1 MAALSFLSKLFH
13 SREPTEDVNEVHDLY
28 IQNDRTFLF
37 GPTASGKIVNEFT
50 AMQQSAVYACIRVL
64 AEGIAQLPLNIYE
77 YQPDGTKK
85 KLYDHPLYRILH
97 DQPNPDMTSFVFR
110 ETMMGHLCTYG
121 NAYAQI
127 IRNGFGD
134 VVALYPLLPNRM
146 MVGRAETG
154 QLVYAYT
161 TYGDEG
167 VSTTARTHYLRE
179 DQVLHI
185 PGLGFDGVMG
195 YSPIA
200 MCRDAVGMG
209 MAAEE
214 FGNKFFNNGA
224 RPSGVLSHPGTLKDP
239 QKLRDAWMAA
249 YGGTGNAGKTAVLE
263 EGVKYQAI
271 SINPSEAQF
280 LETRKFQL
288 NEICRIY
295 RIPPHMIQDLEHA
308 TFSNIEHQSLE
319 FVKFTLNPWV
329 ARWEQA
335 LYKDLLLPAQKEK
348 MVIKMN
354 VDGLLRGDYQS
365 RMNGYAIARQNGWM
379 SANDIREL
387 EDQNP
392 IPDEEGGNLYLING
406 NMVKLKDAGIYANK
420 GGSSDTADEGQSG
433 SALTTRR

>member
-13 SREPTEDVNEVHDLY
+13 SREPTEDVHDVY
-28 IQNDRTFLF
+28 IHNDRTYLF
-37 GPTASGKIVNEFT
+37 GRSASGKIVNEFT
-50 AMQQSAVYACIRVL
+50 AMQQAAVYACIRVL
-64 AEGIAQLPLNIYE
+64 SEGIAQLPLNIYE

-127 IRNGFGD
+127 IRNGYGD

-146 MVGRAETG
+146 LVGRAENG

-167 VSTTARTHYLRE
+167 ISTTAQTHYLRE
-179 DQVLHI
+179 DQVFHI
-185 PGLGFDGVMG
+185 PGLGFDGIMG

-224 RPSGVLSHPGTLKDP
+224 RPSGVLSHPGTLKNPD
-239 QKLRDAWMAA
+239 KLREAWMAA
-249 YGGTGNAGKTAVLE
+249 YGGTGNAGKVAVLE
-263 EGVKYQAI
+263 EGVKYEPI

-280 LETRKFQL
+280 LETRKFQV

-295 RIPPHMIQDLEHA
+295 RVPPHMIQDLEHA

-335 LYKDLLLPAQKEK
+335 LYKDLLLPAQKDRI
-348 MVIKMN
+348 VFKMN

-365 RMNGYAIARQNGWM
+365 RMNGYAIGRQNGWL
-379 SANDIREL
+379 SANDIHEL
-387 EDQNP
+387 EDMNP
-392 IPDEEGGNLYLING
+392 IPDEEGGNLYLVNG
-406 NMVKLKDAGIYANK
+406 NMVPLKDAGIYANK
-420 GGSSDTADEGQSG
+420 GGASEAADEGKSG
-433 SALTTRR
+433 SALTTRRNP

>member
-1 MAALSFLSKLFH
+1 
-13 SREPTEDVNEVHDLY
+13 
-28 IQNDRTFLF
+28 
-37 GPTASGKIVNEFT
+37 
-50 AMQQSAVYACIRVL
+50 
-64 AEGIAQLPLNIYE
+64 
-77 YQPDGTKK
+77 
-85 KLYDHPLYRILH
+85 
-97 DQPNPDMTSFVFR
+97 MTSFVFR

-127 IRNGFGD
+127 IRNGYGD
-134 VVALYPLLPNRM
+134 VAALYPLLPNRM
-146 MVGRAETG
+146 LVGRAENG

-167 VSTTARTHYLRE
+167 ISTTAQTHYLRE

-185 PGLGFDGVMG
+185 PGLGFDGIMG

-214 FGNKFFNNGA
+214 FGNKFLNNGA
-224 RPSGVLSHPGTLKDP
+224 RPSGVLSHPGTLKNPD
-239 QKLRDAWMAA
+239 KLREAWMAA
-249 YGGTGNAGKTAVLE
+249 YGGTGNAGKVAVLE
-263 EGVKYQAI
+263 EGVKYEPI

-295 RIPPHMIQDLEHA
+295 RVPPHMIQDLEHA

-335 LYKDLLLPAQKEK
+335 LYKDLLLPAQKEN

-379 SANDIREL
+379 STNDIREL

-420 GGSSDTADEGQSG
+420 GGTAEEDDSKTG